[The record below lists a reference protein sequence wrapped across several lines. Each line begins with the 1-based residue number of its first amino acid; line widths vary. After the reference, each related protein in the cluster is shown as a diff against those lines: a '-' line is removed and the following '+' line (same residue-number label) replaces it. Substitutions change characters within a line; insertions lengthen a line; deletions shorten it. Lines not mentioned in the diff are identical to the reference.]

1 MASSDIDKDA
11 LQVTFEIDPSVSQV
25 QDEHVKLAEYMKD
38 RLLSIDVYDADTR
51 FMFATTKIPLHE
63 LLR

>member
-1 MASSDIDKDA
+1 MGSDIDKDA
-11 LQVTFEIDPSVSQV
+11 LQVTFEIDPSISQV
-25 QDEHVKLAEYMKD
+25 EDENIKLAEYMKD

-51 FMFATTKIPLHE
+51 FLFATTKIPLHE